1 MGIHIPIFGSL
12 QLEGLYVEDLLYK
25 EVLGREE
32 TNLKETSDYEGFP
45 GGANGKEPAC
55 QCW

>member
-45 GGANGKEPAC
+45 GGANRKEPAC